1 MADPKA
7 ENIEKKLDETG
18 APKKDSELSDSD
30 FEKVSGGTIKGFD
43 CSPNSSTNS
52 KTICNC
58 P

>member
-1 MADPKA
+1 MADPKV
-7 ENIEKKLDETG
+7 EKIEKKLDETG
-18 APKKDSELSDSD
+18 APNQDSELSDSD
-30 FEKVSGGTIKGFD
+30 VEKVSGGIHDGFD

>member
-30 FEKVSGGTIKGFD
+30 FEKVSGGHVD
-43 CSPNSSTNS
+43 CVTSCMQLLTMGP
-52 KTICNC
+52 